1 VTLRLRAFGAPALSL
16 GGRPAPA
23 ALTWRKHFAL
33 LVYLA
38 RSPAGAR
45 RRDHLVGLLWPDKD
59 EARARHSLNEACRAI
74 RRSLGDAALETR
86 GDMVT
91 LQLDAL
97 EVDWSDAERALEAD
111 DAAQILAVWQGDF
124 LEGFGIPDATL
135 FEDWLA
141 AERLAWLRRFR
152 DALTGAAQRLSAG
165 GRHREALALV
175 DRVLRAEPTAESALH
190 VAMAAEALAGAAP
203 AALARYE
210 GYAARLHEEQ
220 GAAPSAE
227 LALLA
232 GRIRSGQRVRDDAAP
247 PRDAALPPLSG
258 RADALAALTRH
269 LPHAGRAHPAVALI
283 AGGPGCGKSRLLR
296 EVAER
301 ARLDGARVVGTTC
314 VAADGDAPWSTL
326 AALLA
331 RGLAGAPGLAAAP
344 PQALELLAA
353 LEPSL
358 TQRYAGIAPR
368 EAAGTAVLGRAL
380 GEALAAVADE
390 EPLVVAIDDAHFADE
405 QTLEAL
411 PAALRAAEHASVL
424 LLLAAR
430 LEEQPPAPLSALRSR
445 IGHDLPGAEV
455 RAEPLDDAA
464 LERLAAAMLPAYR
477 PEDRARLV
485 RRLRTDTGGVPL
497 FAVEIVRALAGGR
510 PDAAVLWPLAGQTT
524 AQPLPFPIPGAAVAA
539 LTLRVQALGE
549 PARATLLAAAIT
561 GARVDE
567 ALTAALTPLLGGQAA
582 AFAELE
588 RSGFL
593 RDDGGV
599 YHFTAELVRAFLE
612 AEMLAGSERRRLHR
626 AAAEMLARRGAT
638 SRDLAYAEHCY
649 GAGEWA
655 AAAAAAAVVE
665 RDAASRGAVRMAE
678 RAARLLHRAEQR
690 VREREER

>member
-1 VTLRLRAFGAPALSL
+1 VTLRLRAFGAPALTL
-16 GGRPAPA
+16 AGQPAPA
-23 ALTWRKHFAL
+23 ELTWRKHFAL

-38 RSPAGAR
+38 RSPAGTR

-74 RRSLGDAALETR
+74 RRALGDTALETR
-86 GDMVT
+86 GDTVA
-91 LQLDAL
+91 LRLDAL
-97 EVDWSDAERALEAD
+97 EADWSEANCALEED
-111 DAAQILAVWQGDF
+111 DPERILAVWQGGF
-124 LEGFGIPDATL
+124 LEGFGIPDATP

-141 AERLAWLRRFR
+141 AERLGWLRRFR

-165 GRHREALALV
+165 GRHREAQALA

-190 VAMAAEALAGAAP
+190 VAMTAEALAGAAP
-203 AALARYE
+203 AALARYA

-227 LALLA
+227 LARLA
-232 GRIRSGQRVRDDAAP
+232 DRIRSGQRVRVDAAP
-247 PRDAALPPLSG
+247 PRDAALPPLAG
-258 RADALAALTRH
+258 RAAALAALTPH
-269 LPHAGRAHPAVALI
+269 LPHSGRAHPAVVLVS
-283 AGGPGCGKSRLLR
+283 GGPGCGKSRLLR
-296 EVAER
+296 ELVER

-326 AALLA
+326 GALLA

-353 LEPSL
+353 VEPSL
-358 TQRYAGIAPR
+358 TQRYAGVAPR
-368 EAAGTAVLGRAL
+368 EAAGTAALGRAL

-390 EPLVVAIDDAHFADE
+390 EPLVLAIDDAHFADE

-430 LEEQPPAPLSALRSR
+430 LEEQPPAPLSTLRSR

-455 RAEPLDDAA
+455 RAEPLEDSA
-464 LERLAAAMLPAYR
+464 LEQLAAALLPAYG

-485 RRLRTDTGGVPL
+485 RRLRRETGGVPL
-497 FAVEIVRALAGGR
+497 FAVEIMRALAGAR
-510 PDAAVLWPLAGQTT
+510 PDAAALWPLAGQTT
-524 AQPLPFPIPGAAVAA
+524 GQPLPFPIPGAAVAA

-549 PARATLLAAAIT
+549 PARTTLLAAAIT

-567 ALTAALTPLLGGQAA
+567 ALTAALAPLPGGHEA

-599 YHFTAELVRAFLE
+599 YHFTAELVRSFLE
-612 AEMLAGSERRRLHR
+612 AEMAGSERRRLHR
-626 AAAEMLARRGAT
+626 AAAEALAQRGTT
-638 SRDLAYAEHCY
+638 SRDLAYAEHRY
-649 GAGEWA
+649 AAGEWA
-655 AAAAAAAVVE
+655 AAAESAAMVE
-665 RDAASRGAVRMAE
+665 RHAGSRGAVRMAE
-678 RAARLLHRAEQR
+678 RAARLLRRAQER
-690 VREREER
+690 MRERDER